1 MPKKGHKSQGG
12 VGDLYE
18 EPKERTTLAL
28 TKAARVA
35 LDERANQ
42 LGVSR
47 SELVE
52 RFARGLLVLPEQEE
66 PTKKRKRSRQLSAA
80 G

>member
-1 MPKKGHKSQGG
+1 MGKKRVKG
-12 VGDLYE
+12 
-18 EPKERTTLAL
+18 EPLFYDEVKKDTIFML
-28 TKAARVA
+28 TNTARQQ
-35 LDERANQ
+35 LDTRARE
-42 LGVSR
+42 LGISR

-66 PTKKRKRSRQLSAA
+66 PTKKRRRSRQLSAA

>member
-1 MPKKGHKSQGG
+1 MGKKRVKG
-12 VGDLYE
+12 
-18 EPKERTTLAL
+18 EPLFYDEVKKDTIFMLTNTARQQLDTRAKE
-28 TKAARVA
+28 
-35 LDERANQ
+35 
-42 LGVSR
+42 LGISR

-66 PTKKRKRSRQLSAA
+66 SIKKRRRSRQLSAA